1 MWYISHVVLVARH
14 PSLHYKTTGWLG
26 LKNMEGTLQ
35 LQVVW
40 LLVLLGDGC
49 ISCLPKSGVREY
61 INISVKTHGYFREI
75 FRKDERVWRGFC
87 HHHQRAR
94 KMGLESLH
102 SSVLYRDTI
111 LVSTSLTV
119 LNG

>member
-14 PSLHYKTTGWLG
+14 PPLHYETTGWLG
-26 LKNMEGTLQ
+26 LKNLEGNLQ
-35 LQVVW
+35 

-49 ISCLPKSGVREY
+49 ISYLPKSGVREY
-61 INISVKTHGYFREI
+61 INISVKTHGYFR
-75 FRKDERVWRGFC
+75 RKDERVWRGFC

-102 SSVLYRDTI
+102 SSVLYRDMI